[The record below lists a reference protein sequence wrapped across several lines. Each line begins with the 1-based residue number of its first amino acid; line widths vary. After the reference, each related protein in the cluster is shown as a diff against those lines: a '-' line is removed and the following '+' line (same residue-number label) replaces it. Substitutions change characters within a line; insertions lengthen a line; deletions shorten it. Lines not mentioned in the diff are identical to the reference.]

1 MTMAS
6 YIWNHNH
13 KVDRS
18 MPETIERNESRE
30 RPSPIVALLGDTPG
44 RVAVRLILMSLLV
57 GFLMAMF
64 GISPNDIFRSVE
76 RFFAGIFD
84 NGFGVLRDAWGY
96 VLTGAMIVIP
106 VWIIMRLAS
115 AGRKR

>member
-1 MTMAS
+1 M
-6 YIWNHNH
+6 
-13 KVDRS
+13 R
-18 MPETIERNESRE
+18 ETIERNEPRE
-30 RPSPIVALLGDTPG
+30 RPSTLVAILGDTPG

-76 RFFAGIFD
+76 RFFGGLFE

-96 VLTGAMIVIP
+96 VLTGAMVVIP
-106 VWIIMRLAS
+106 IWIVLRLAS